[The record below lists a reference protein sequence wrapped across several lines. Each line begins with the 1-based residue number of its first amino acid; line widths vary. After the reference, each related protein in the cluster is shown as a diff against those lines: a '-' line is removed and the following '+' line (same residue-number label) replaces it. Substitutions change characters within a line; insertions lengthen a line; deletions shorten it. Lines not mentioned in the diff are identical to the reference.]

1 MDAEAAALPV
11 SASYVVVGA
20 GLAGL
25 SAAVALKAAG
35 HAVELIERTR
45 LLGGKATSFTVDGIE
60 VDNGQ
65 HVFLGC
71 CSDFIAFVEDV
82 WRRAGRA
89 TGLSPSPLWLQERFD
104 VLLLAP
110 GQSPAR
116 MRARDLPAPLHLTPA
131 LLAYPLLAPADRLR
145 LGAAL
150 LLATQPADPTET
162 FADWLT
168 RHGQGDAI
176 LDAFWHPFIVPALN
190 AALDQVAATD
200 ALYVI
205 RTAFLSDRHAACFGF
220 SRLPLARIAEAAAG
234 LVDQVRMRTSVSSIE
249 AGEGGA
255 DRVRLRLSDGESI
268 ECDGVVLAVPP
279 RNLAQILGDHQRF
292 GLSGLDAFQTAPI
305 IDVHLWYDRPEL
317 GFGFAA
323 LVGSPVQ
330 WVFEKAPGYLC
341 CSLSA
346 AEELIHK
353 PSDELASIC
362 RAELGN
368 VLPELAGQ
376 APAHSAVTRDREATF
391 VPAPGL
397 RRPGQLTNRPNI
409 VIAGAWTDTGGWPAT
424 MESAVRSGKTAAR
437 ILNTRARDRRTVG
450 CSEMTLANG

>member
-176 LDAFWHPFIVPALN
+176 LDAFWHP
-190 AALDQVAATD
+190 
-200 ALYVI
+200 
-205 RTAFLSDRHAACFGF
+205 
-220 SRLPLARIAEAAAG
+220 
-234 LVDQVRMRTSVSSIE
+234 
-249 AGEGGA
+249 
-255 DRVRLRLSDGESI
+255 
-268 ECDGVVLAVPP
+268 
-279 RNLAQILGDHQRF
+279 
-292 GLSGLDAFQTAPI
+292 
-305 IDVHLWYDRPEL
+305 
-317 GFGFAA
+317 
-323 LVGSPVQ
+323 
-330 WVFEKAPGYLC
+330 
-341 CSLSA
+341 
-346 AEELIHK
+346 
-353 PSDELASIC
+353 
-362 RAELGN
+362 
-368 VLPELAGQ
+368 
-376 APAHSAVTRDREATF
+376 
-391 VPAPGL
+391 
-397 RRPGQLTNRPNI
+397 
-409 VIAGAWTDTGGWPAT
+409 
-424 MESAVRSGKTAAR
+424 
-437 ILNTRARDRRTVG
+437 
-450 CSEMTLANG
+450 